1 MKPNRAWS
9 QQTARTD
16 LIRAAEPHVW
26 FVLGL
31 GPGFTCGTED
41 GGGSSD
47 GDGDVNEGSDDDDE
61 CRQEA
66 IDALLDAI
74 AADED
79 VVGFFA
85 NLDYTPGML
94 SRPGQD
100 RESQLRRFRATCI
113 AAMQENVPIQCR
125 ILPSADGGGGGAGGE
140 DDGESDGESAYESA
154 FKDLVKVLAEMRS
167 KTKTPPSQSDEGS
180 GGAAAD
186 SDSDGG
192 VDGAG
197 VVSAEAAVS
206 AARQFAICFRIFRR
220 VPKFNCGTTSFQS
233 ASVMSLATSP
243 VIAQSLRASVIAAA
257 NVVPRLDCSQPMNC
271 SVVSRLSRRTACR
284 VAGALPCSGM
294 PAVSRIAFAASIATI
309 RATLSTTS
317 FLYVP
322 SHNLTTSSA
331 FSSSSALPGIA
342 LNRLASSA
350 WSSLISSTHCWT
362 CAEDQAL
369 TFFRVSVW
377 SFCAASGDQSK
388 AARSVVFPDPPSP
401 INISRSRAS
410 CRDPAAAACM
420 NAKTAAAPP
429 LLATDAGGKT
439 SEGQPYNLK
448 SVSESVSL
456 DKDDGNRVRLE
467 Q

>member
-125 ILPSADGGGGGAGGE
+125 ILPSADGGGGGGGGE

-154 FKDLVKVLAEMRS
+154 FKDLVKALAEMRS

-192 VDGAG
+192 GVDGAG
-197 VVSAEAAVS
+197 AGVCGSGSLRIHLGCWAGKSDHMLLLLKAFPDTLYVGMNGSVGFAKSTIAAECAFDVPLNRLLLETDAPQATPAPVVSALGRAAYCHPGLVPFVAAAVS
-206 AARQFAICFRIFRR
+206 EHKKAAE
-220 VPKFNCGTTSFQS
+220 
-233 ASVMSLATSP
+233 ATA
-243 VIAQSLRASVIAAA
+243 VAVARAAA
-257 NVVPRLDCSQPMNC
+257 EN
-271 SVVSRLSRRTACR
+271 TAALYGKG
-284 VAGALPCSGM
+284 VAVRAAEAAAQAEAEAA
-294 PAVSRIAFAASIATI
+294 AV
-309 RATLSTTS
+309 
-317 FLYVP
+317 
-322 SHNLTTSSA
+322 
-331 FSSSSALPGIA
+331 
-342 LNRLASSA
+342 
-350 WSSLISSTHCWT
+350 
-362 CAEDQAL
+362 
-369 TFFRVSVW
+369 
-377 SFCAASGDQSK
+377 
-388 AARSVVFPDPPSP
+388 
-401 INISRSRAS
+401 
-410 CRDPAAAACM
+410 AAAA
-420 NAKTAAAPP
+420 AKAAEEDAAAAEAAAAERAEAEAAAAER
-429 LLATDAGGKT
+429 LKAAEESGEGMGGKKKKKKKKKNRDNSNGDGEGAGGGGG
-439 SEGQPYNLK
+439 EGSGEAGVGGGGGVGYRDGNPDDDFDK
-448 SVSESVSL
+448 SYFAGGEIDVGG
-456 DKDDGNRVRLE
+456 DDGGDDFHEL
-467 Q
+467 